1 MSISG
6 APFSSPQCHYIG
18 TGIWKWRFFFGF
30 WLEEEFLALSFAF
43 AGAEED
49 ELEAASPDV
58 LEALSFNW
66 VGAGAGTS
74 LGFTAASAERGAG

>member
-6 APFSSPQCHYIG
+6 VPCSFPQCHYIG
-18 TGIWKWRFFFGF
+18 IGIWKWRFFFGF
-30 WLEEEFLALSFAF
+30 WLDEEFLALSFAF
-43 AGAEED
+43 AGAD